1 MGLINYHLCSPVFRM
16 TWVNFAWEKE
26 TQDDLNVLFSQSK
39 PLEKGMLKKRNKT
52 KQPSNIYSGVY
63 SGAFT
68 LKLF

>member
-1 MGLINYHLCSPVFRM
+1 M
-16 TWVNFAWEKE
+16 TWVNFAWENE

-52 KQPSNIYSGVY
+52 KKPSNIYSGVY